1 MPVKIEYLD
10 SASPWLEWAAKE
22 YPNYATRALKSAGY
36 WVSQEIKKGIKSG
49 APGGQRYAPTL
60 PTHTRQLID
69 MAFGKKEKKDYPILG
84 RLRNAIGY
92 EYEKNNNAV
101 RVGWLS
107 ISAVR
112 LGKRLEDGFTTKVT
126 AKMRKALAAVGLG
139 MSGKSF
145 FRAPP
150 RPTIEPMYNALHKRI
165 APYMEEKIWQ
175 YINGAGG
182 GPAKTRR
189 KYLVKGD
196 FW

>member
-1 MPVKIEYLD
+1 MPVRIEYLD

-22 YPNYATRALKSAGY
+22 YPHYATRALKSAGY
-36 WVSQEIKKGIKSG
+36 WVSSEIKKGIKAES
-49 APGGQRYAPTL
+49 PGHSRYTPTL
-60 PTHTRQLID
+60 PTQTRNLID
-69 MAFGKKEKKDYPILG
+69 SAFGKKEKKGYPILG
-84 RLRNAIGY
+84 RLRSAIGY
-92 EYEKNNNAV
+92 EYEKHNNAV

-112 LGKRLEDGFTTKVT
+112 LGKRHEEGFTTKVT

-189 KYLVKGD
+189 KYIVKGD